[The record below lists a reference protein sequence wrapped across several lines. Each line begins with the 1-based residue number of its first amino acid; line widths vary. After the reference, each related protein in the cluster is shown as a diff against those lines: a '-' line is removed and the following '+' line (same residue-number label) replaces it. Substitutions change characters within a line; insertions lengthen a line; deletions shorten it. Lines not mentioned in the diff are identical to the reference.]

1 MIQRAPVHGFLGKR
15 KCEDY
20 AVARLRG
27 HKVADRLR
35 DGRLAF
41 NRFARR
47 SATAEQGAGREEKNE
62 MTRAKR
68 AVRGP
73 RAPGRW

>member
-1 MIQRAPVHGFLGKR
+1 
-15 KCEDY
+15 
-20 AVARLRG
+20 LRG

-35 DGRLAF
+35 DGRFAF